1 MFHKVC
7 TPFASDL
14 SLYISDK
21 TWPLMLYY
29 YSYQQNTMVS
39 RALSC
44 ITRQLDS
51 IQDSYTMA
59 LVTYTLTLANH
70 SDAQKMMKL
79 LKNKAVKTGKIEIT
93 SEGSSLVSPYNGHPN
108 VATTF
113 FH

>member
-1 MFHKVC
+1 
-7 TPFASDL
+7 
-14 SLYISDK
+14 
-21 TWPLMLYY
+21 
-29 YSYQQNTMVS
+29 MVS

-93 SEGSSLVSPYNGHPN
+93 SEGSSLAPPYGHPN

-113 FH
+113 FIISYVICYFKYILSQSVKD